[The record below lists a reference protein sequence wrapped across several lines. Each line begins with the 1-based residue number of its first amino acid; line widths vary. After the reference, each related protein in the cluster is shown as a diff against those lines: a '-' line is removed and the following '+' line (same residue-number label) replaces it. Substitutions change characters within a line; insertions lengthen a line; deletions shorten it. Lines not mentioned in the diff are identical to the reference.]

1 MAAADRQRGMMM
13 NAGNSASP
21 DHGPTRAAQ
30 FQQAEPPQPP
40 HWTRRRLWALPVIV
54 GLNVVVFLAW
64 QFAVH
69 GTELWAVLARNFLVS
84 SHRLEQ
90 GMWWTLLTAA
100 FSHMELWHLALNMIV
115 LWSFGNVL
123 ERLLGVRVFVA
134 FYLVAAVF
142 SSASHCLVSSLV
154 LGNDQIAALGASGA
168 VSAVLLAFALLF
180 PKHKILLFAVI
191 PVPALAGALFFVA
204 LDLWGLIAQ
213 GQGAGLP
220 IGHGAHLGGAL
231 CGALFYVTYL
241 KGRFSRVPPAG
252 HPRRQPTIELRPEEA
267 AEFDRLRA
275 KLNREGPDALTP
287 KERAFMLD
295 LRERALREPRDGQ

>member
-1 MAAADRQRGMMM
+1 MNVGKSTSPVHGPAHSAPVQ
-13 NAGNSASP
+13 NAG
-21 DHGPTRAAQ
+21 PT
-30 FQQAEPPQPP
+30 PP

-64 QFAVH
+64 QMAAH
-69 GTELWAVLARNFLVS
+69 GGDLWAFLARNFLVS
-84 SHRLEQ
+84 SHRLGQ

-123 ERLLGVRVFVA
+123 ERLLGVRVFVT

-154 LGNDQIAALGASGA
+154 LGDDRIAALGASGA

-180 PKHKILLFAVI
+180 PRHKILLFAVI

-204 LDLWGLIAQ
+204 LDLWGLLAQ
-213 GQGAGLP
+213 GRGAGLP

-231 CGALFYVTYL
+231 CGALFYFTYL
-241 KGRFSRVPPAG
+241 KDRFPRMPAESG
-252 HPRRQPTIELRPEEA
+252 PRQQPTLELSREEA

-295 LRERALREPRDGQ
+295 LRERALGERHDRS

>member
-1 MAAADRQRGMMM
+1 MTSAHRHDGIDMDLYRNPAPADKSVQPEQPRP
-13 NAGNSASP
+13 ST
-21 DHGPTRAAQ
+21 PTR
-30 FQQAEPPQPP
+30 P
-40 HWTRRRLWALPVIV
+40 HWTRRRLCALPVIV
-54 GLNVVVFLAW
+54 GVNVVVFLAW
-64 QFAVH
+64 QAAVQ
-69 GTELWAVLARNFLVS
+69 GGALWAVLARNFLVS

-115 LWSFGNVL
+115 LWSFGSVL
-123 ERLLGVRVFVA
+123 ERLLGFRVFVA
-134 FYLVAAVF
+134 FYLVAAVS
-142 SSASHCLVSSLV
+142 SSASHCMVSSIV
-154 LGNDQIAALGASGA
+154 LGDDRISALGASGA

-180 PKHKILLFAVI
+180 PRHKILLFAVI

-204 LDLWGLIAQ
+204 LDLWGLLAQ
-213 GQGAGLP
+213 ERGAGLP

-231 CGALFYVTYL
+231 CGALFYFTYL
-241 KGRFSRVPPAG
+241 KDRFARMAPDRGSRQEPAL
-252 HPRRQPTIELRPEEA
+252 ELTTEEA

-295 LRERALREPRDGQ
+295 LRERALGERRDRP

>member
-1 MAAADRQRGMMM
+1 MPPAHRRDGIDMSVYP
-13 NAGNSASP
+13 NPTP
-21 DHGPTRAAQ
+21 DGRSVHS
-30 FQQAEPPQPP
+30 EPPRATHDPRP

-64 QFAVH
+64 QAAVQ
-69 GTELWAVLARNFLVS
+69 GGSLWALLARNFLVS

-90 GMWWTLLTAA
+90 GMWWTLITAA

-115 LWSFGNVL
+115 LWSFGSVL
-123 ERLLGVRVFVA
+123 ERLLGVRVFVT

-142 SSASHCLVSSLV
+142 SSASHCIVSSFV
-154 LGNDQIAALGASGA
+154 LGDDRISALGASGA

-180 PKHKILLFAVI
+180 PRHKILLFAVI

-204 LDLWGLIAQ
+204 LDLWGLLAQ
-213 GQGAGLP
+213 GRGAGLP

-231 CGALFYVTYL
+231 CGALFYFIYL
-241 KGRFSRVPPAG
+241 KDRFASMAPDRGARHEPA
-252 HPRRQPTIELRPEEA
+252 IELTPEEA

-275 KLNREGPDALTP
+275 KLSRDGPDALTP

-295 LRERALREPRDGQ
+295 LRERALGERRDHS